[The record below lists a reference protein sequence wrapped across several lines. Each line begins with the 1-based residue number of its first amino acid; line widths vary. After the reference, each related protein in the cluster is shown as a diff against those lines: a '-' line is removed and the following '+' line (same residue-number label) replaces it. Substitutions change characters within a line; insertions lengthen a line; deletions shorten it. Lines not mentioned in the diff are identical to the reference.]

1 MDDTRSRSRQR
12 NVRTRLRGRPLV
24 LLRRA
29 LAAVLFLVAAALA
42 ATPGAS
48 SETTVPVLVTAK
60 DLPSGSVLS
69 ATDVRVVDM
78 NAATRP
84 AGVLT
89 TPAQAVRRQLV
100 GAARAGEP
108 LTDVRL
114 VDDHGGPPGF
124 TTVPLRLADAGVAD
138 LLRPG
143 TRVDVVVPG
152 EEAERAEVL
161 ASDATVVT
169 VAQREP
175 RRIGGPLEPD
185 EPLVLVSV
193 ADEHAPH
200 VAAAGLGRPVTV
212 TLR

>member
-1 MDDTRSRSRQR
+1 MDDKRLRERHR
-12 NVRTRLRGRPLV
+12 RLRARLRGQPLT

-29 LAAVLFLVAAALA
+29 LAAALFLVAAALA
-42 ATPGAS
+42 AAPGAS
-48 SETTVPVLVTAK
+48 SEATLPTLVTAR
-60 DLPSGSVLS
+60 DVPSGSALS
-69 ATDVRVVDM
+69 AADVRVVGMD
-78 NAATRP
+78 ADSRP
-84 AGVLT
+84 GGVLT
-89 TPAQAVRRQLV
+89 DPGQAVHRRLV

-114 VDDHGGPPGF
+114 ADNRSGPPGF
-124 TTVPLRLADAGVAD
+124 TTVPLRLADAGVTD

-152 EEAERAEVL
+152 EETEQAEVL
-161 ASDATVVT
+161 AANATVVT
-169 VAQREP
+169 VAGQESGQ
-175 RRIGGPLEPD
+175 IGGPLEPE

-193 ADEHAPH
+193 ADEDAPH